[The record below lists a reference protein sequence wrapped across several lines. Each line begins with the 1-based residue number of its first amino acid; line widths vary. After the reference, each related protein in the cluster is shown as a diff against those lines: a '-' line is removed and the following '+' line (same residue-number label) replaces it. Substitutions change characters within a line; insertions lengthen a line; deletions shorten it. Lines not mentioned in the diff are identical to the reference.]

1 MAIGFDNPKVTV
13 HIGDGF
19 EFLRDK
25 VNSFDIII
33 TDASDPVGM
42 LKFFFFLLITIIKN
56 NIIMKFFFFF
66 LGPAESLFQVKYFE
80 LMKNALRPGGIIST
94 QGKIQKNLSKIINK

>member
-19 EFLRDK
+19 DFLQDK
-25 VNSFDIII
+25 INSFDIII

-42 LKFFFFLLITIIKN
+42 FKKNKNKKHPFLTRFFNNHLIIL
-56 NIIMKFFFFF
+56 

-94 QGKIQKNLSKIINK
+94 QGKSFKFI

>member
-1 MAIGFDNPKVTV
+1 MAIGFDNPKVSV

-19 EFLRDK
+19 EFLKDK

-42 LKFFFFLLITIIKN
+42 LN
-56 NIIMKFFFFF
+56 FFFFF
-66 LGPAESLFQVKYFE
+66 LQCENYIIKK
-80 LMKNALRPGGIIST
+80 KNDFFRTCRIIIS
-94 QGKIQKNLSKIINK
+94 S

>member
-1 MAIGFDNPKVTV
+1 
-13 HIGDGF
+13 
-19 EFLRDK
+19 
-25 VNSFDIII
+25 
-33 TDASDPVGM
+33 
-42 LKFFFFLLITIIKN
+42 
-56 NIIMKFFFFF
+56 MKFFF